1 MGHDTQSTQQAQNKK
16 HNSIIHVTYSH
27 EDNPMRP
34 SSLSLQWL
42 HGDMLAMG
50 SQLHIYIYI
59 YIYIYILYIYIYVTG
74 RATLMTPGKDK
85 TRVCLWIYTLNLF
98 IEHSGEH

>member
-59 YIYIYILYIYIYVTG
+59 YVTG

-85 TRVCLWIYTLNLF
+85 TRVCGYTL
-98 IEHSGEH
+98 